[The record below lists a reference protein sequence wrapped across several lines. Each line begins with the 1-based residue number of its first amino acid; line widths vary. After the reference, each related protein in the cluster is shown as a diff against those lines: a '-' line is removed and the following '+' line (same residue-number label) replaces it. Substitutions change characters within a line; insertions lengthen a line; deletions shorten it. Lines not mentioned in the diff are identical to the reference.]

1 MLLSVAVTATRVP
14 GLKWDAL
21 EVWEASA
28 LPGAWDDVDGYLD
41 FRTYALDRLSDLGFL
56 DILLDDLRTSAAP
69 VLRVIAD
76 CGDYTGMT
84 VLLVGAAAAA
94 ASSSGRS
101 SRSKTST
108 DGAGGDEDEEKDG
121 DGRGFTV
128 AIVKSQA
135 ASLLRRLLR
144 RGVVRSL
151 LATVMKVAD
160 ANPLSF
166 FQLADARVCPVSDQ
180 RAR

>member
-94 ASSSGRS
+94 ASFRLDARRGRS
-101 SRSKTST
+101 RKRIRMGRATIRTKMERTVVDSRSPSSSRKRRRCF
-108 DGAGGDEDEEKDG
+108 AG
-121 DGRGFTV
+121 FF
-128 AIVKSQA
+128 A
-135 ASLLRRLLR
+135 AGSFVLFSLR
-144 RGVVRSL
+144 
-151 LATVMKVAD
+151 
-160 ANPLSF
+160 
-166 FQLADARVCPVSDQ
+166 
-180 RAR
+180 

>member
-1 MLLSVAVTATRVP
+1 MAALVAVSLALAFNLLRLGVVVLLLSVAVAATRVP

-56 DILLDDLRTSAAP
+56 DILLDDLRASTAP

-76 CGDYTGMT
+76 CGDYTGMA

-94 ASSSGRS
+94 SSSSGRS
-101 SRSKTST
+101 SRPNHY
-108 DGAGGDEDEEKDG
+108 
-121 DGRGFTV
+121 
-128 AIVKSQA
+128 KS
-135 ASLLRRLLR
+135 
-144 RGVVRSL
+144 
-151 LATVMKVAD
+151 
-160 ANPLSF
+160 
-166 FQLADARVCPVSDQ
+166 
-180 RAR
+180 

>member
-1 MLLSVAVTATRVP
+1 MAATRVP

-56 DILLDDLRTSAAP
+56 DILLDDLRASAAP

-101 SRSKTST
+101 SRSKSQKDS
-108 DGAGGDEDEEKDG
+108 DGAGDDADEDG
-121 DGRGFTV
+121 TDGRGFTIAYFTSSMAPAQVVCSDV
-128 AIVKSQA
+128 AVRHNT
-135 ASLLRRLLR
+135 LLRVSERLESCVISAYLYQ
-144 RGVVRSL
+144 
-151 LATVMKVAD
+151 
-160 ANPLSF
+160 
-166 FQLADARVCPVSDQ
+166 FQ
-180 RAR
+180 

>member
-84 VLLVGAAAAA
+84 VLLVGAAAASLRA
-94 ASSSGRS
+94 LRLFSRSFRPIGRS
-101 SRSKTST
+101 AFVSATACIWLTRSN
-108 DGAGGDEDEEKDG
+108 ACF
-121 DGRGFTV
+121 RR
-128 AIVKSQA
+128 I
-135 ASLLRRLLR
+135 AS
-144 RGVVRSL
+144 
-151 LATVMKVAD
+151 A
-160 ANPLSF
+160 
-166 FQLADARVCPVSDQ
+166 C
-180 RAR
+180 